1 MELFEGKVRYQ
12 REVADGKI
20 QKQNDTYLIEA
31 ISFGDAE
38 TRILEEI
45 QPFVFMGQ
53 EVQLKTLKR
62 VTFNEILPNPNGHF
76 WFKAKVMLTTI
87 DESEGKEKKINTS
100 ILVQAIDIQDAYNA
114 VEQMMK
120 TSITD
125 YEITNLQ
132 VTDIVDVISL
142 VQNA

>member
-76 WFKAKVMLTTI
+76 WFKAKVTLTTI